1 VGRKL
6 FNRIVREY
14 GQEVAGHLN
23 LRWLTSVCDTFMD
36 VASDPLDRATG
47 LAGSLLA
54 NTVKLSET
62 ERRLF
67 HPPQPDIPLYR
78 FSKGGPLFDGVI
90 TFWVAK
96 GDMLTN
102 LLSRA
107 AATLEHAGAAAPF
120 TGEIIARVL
129 EERTVWQRMLKLQ
142 GTSVP
147 EMAPRELVDDL
158 RSLLSTRER

>member
-1 VGRKL
+1 L
-6 FNRIVREY
+6 FDRIVREF
-14 GQEVAGHLN
+14 GPELAGHLN

-67 HPPQPDIPLYR
+67 HPPQPDVPLYR
-78 FSKGGPLFDGVI
+78 FSKGGHLFDGVI

-96 GDMLTN
+96 GDMITN

-107 AATLEHAGAAAPF
+107 SASLENAGPAAPF
-120 TGEIIARVL
+120 TGEIIAKVL

-142 GTSVP
+142 GTSLP
-147 EMAPRELVDDL
+147 DMAPKELVDDL
-158 RSLLSTRER
+158 RVRLSKRDR